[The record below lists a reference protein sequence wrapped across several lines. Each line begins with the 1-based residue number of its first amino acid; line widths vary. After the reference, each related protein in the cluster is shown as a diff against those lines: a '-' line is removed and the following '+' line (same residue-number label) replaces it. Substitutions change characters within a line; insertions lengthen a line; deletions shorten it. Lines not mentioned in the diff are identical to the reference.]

1 VSRRVTVVIT
11 CDHPACPA
19 TYTGPAGQATT
30 QAGQA
35 GWLVS
40 PAIDACPAHW
50 NRTQG
55 EPK

>member
-1 VSRRVTVVIT
+1 MSRRVTVVIT